1 MLHDNCSFVLLN
13 VALNAGNFLMF
24 THTSGMDAV
33 NFFMPF
39 CTRWRGAN
47 EFKWSVW
54 IRFLAAAK
62 AILFIYE

>member
-1 MLHDNCSFVLLN
+1 
-13 VALNAGNFLMF
+13 MF